1 MTHKGTNIMK
11 NILLLLLKTQDQT
24 RILHWQTKSYAQ
36 HIAFGNFY
44 DALTPLIDLLVE
56 CYQGKYDRIY
66 LDDENTIELKDV
78 SDNPES
84 IFSEL
89 GDALAND
96 FADIIDEKDTDL
108 LNIRDEIIAEI
119 NKLEYLLTLK

>member
-1 MTHKGTNIMK
+1 MK

-24 RILHWQTKSYAQ
+24 RILHWQTTSYAK

-44 DALTPLIDLLVE
+44 DALTPLIDQLVE
-56 CYQGKYDRIY
+56 CYQGKHDRIY
-66 LDDENTIELKDV
+66 LDGDNTIELKDV
-78 SDNPES
+78 SDDPEG
-84 IFSEL
+84 IFAELSKALSE
-89 GDALAND
+89 D
-96 FADIIDEKDTDL
+96 FPDVIDDTDTDL

>member
-1 MTHKGTNIMK
+1 MK

-36 HIAFGNFY
+36 HMAFGNFY

-56 CYQGKYDRIY
+56 CYQGKYERIY

-78 SDNPES
+78 SDNPER

-96 FADIIDEKDTDL
+96 FPDIIEDTDTDL
-108 LNIRDEIIAEI
+108 LNIRDEILAES

>member
-1 MTHKGTNIMK
+1 MK

-56 CYQGKYDRIY
+56 CYQGKYERIY
-66 LDDENTIELKDV
+66 LDDKNTIELKDV
-78 SDNPES
+78 SDNPEN

-89 GDALAND
+89 ADALVKD
-96 FADIIDEKDTDL
+96 FVDIIDEKDTDL

>member
-1 MTHKGTNIMK
+1 MK

-24 RILHWQTKSYAQ
+24 RILHWQTTSYAK

-66 LDDENTIELKDV
+66 LDDQNTIELKDV
-78 SDNPES
+78 SDDPEN
-84 IFSEL
+84 IFAEL
-89 GDALAND
+89 ADALTDD
-96 FADIIDEKDTDL
+96 FPDVIDEKDTDL
-108 LNIRDEIIAEI
+108 LNIRDEILAEI

>member
-1 MTHKGTNIMK
+1 MK
-11 NILLLLLKTQDQT
+11 NILLLLLQTQDQT
-24 RILHWQTKSYAQ
+24 RILHWQTTSYAK

-66 LDDENTIELKDV
+66 LDDKNTISLKDV
-78 SDNPES
+78 SEDPEN
-84 IFSEL
+84 IFAELSKALSE
-89 GDALAND
+89 D
-96 FADIIDEKDTDL
+96 FPDIIDEIDTDL